1 MTDEFAHNGLEE
13 CSYSERGEH
22 SSSRPD
28 GAVHAAGP
36 PRRVL
41 TDGGQAEMEES
52 EDETADSDAEGEAE
66 EAPENEE
73 TEGEGKEE
81 GEEPEVEQSQ
91 AEEETEEEAEEAEE
105 ETAEAEEETAEEAEE
120 AEAEEETAEEAE
132 EAEAEEDEYHVED
145 ADDVYQDDEVAG
157 VLHLDLDGLF
167 LDLLGLEVN
176 LNPVTLDVSAR
187 PGENNLLGNLLAAV
201 SGLFDGSG
209 GMLEKAESLLS
220 KPGKLFDALFG
231 GGADGETEDED
242 AESGEGDDSPGRIS
256 RAIGWLKEKVAALV
270 PSFPTEEVVAAIVSE
285 VIEQLVERLEPE
297 QPEETSEQREP
308 SQAEATA

>member
-41 TDGGQAEMEES
+41 TDGGQAEMEKS

-66 EAPENEE
+66 EAPESED
-73 TEGEGKEE
+73 TEGEGEE
-81 GEEPEVEQSQ
+81 EREEPEAKEAESEEEAEELE

-105 ETAEAEEETAEEAEE
+105 ETEEEAEKPEAE
-120 AEAEEETAEEAE
+120 AEAEE
-132 EAEAEEDEYHVED
+132 EAEEDEYHVED
-145 ADDVYQDDEVAG
+145 ADDVYQDEEVAG

-187 PGENNLLGNLLAAV
+187 PGENNLFGNLLAAV
-201 SGLFDGSG
+201 SGLFDGSSA
-209 GMLEKAESLLS
+209 MLEKAESLLS
-220 KPGKLFDALFG
+220 KPGKLLDALFG
-231 GGADGETEDED
+231 DGADGETEGEG
-242 AESGEGDDSPGRIS
+242 AESGESDDSPGRIS

-297 QPEETSEQREP
+297 RPEETSEQREP

>member
-1 MTDEFAHNGLEE
+1 MTDEFVHNGFEE
-13 CSYSERGEH
+13 RLDSERGER

-36 PRRVL
+36 PRQVL
-41 TDGGQAEMEES
+41 TDGGQAEMEAS

-66 EAPENEE
+66 EASESEE
-73 TEGEGKEE
+73 TEREGEKET
-81 GEEPEVEQSQ
+81 EEPE
-91 AEEETEEEAEEAEE
+91 AKEEPEEEAEES
-105 ETAEAEEETAEEAEE
+105 EAEKAEKEA
-120 AEAEEETAEEAE
+120 A
-132 EAEAEEDEYHVED
+132 EDEYHVED
-145 ADDVYQDDEVAG
+145 AEDVYQDEAVAG

-201 SGLFDGSG
+201 SGLFDGAS
-209 GMLEKAESLLS
+209 GMLETVESLLN
-220 KPGKLFDALFG
+220 KPGEFLDALFG
-231 GGADGETEDED
+231 GRGADDETE
-242 AESGEGDDSPGRIS
+242 GEGTEPGDDSPGRIS

-285 VIEQLVERLEPE
+285 VIEQVVERLEPE
-297 QPEETSEQREP
+297 RTDGPGERAEP
-308 SQAEATA
+308 SQAEVTS